1 MKNNVC
7 YIRLKAGYSPL
18 PKWVPW
24 PHKAYLN
31 SVTEK
36 WVIKHGKDMGT
47 KRVTSCHCRA
57 RSGAEEVTMLT
68 HHVCTSQLRK
78 MVEKEGEC
86 SGSERTC
93 NLDNFCCG
101 DTNSSIGSWT
111 LIMEGVKYLL
121 GGVHNCTSNERG
133 HFTIF
138 INSLEDFVLEL
149 IVPQEN
155 RLNCEWFKVVRI
167 LFWQNPV

>member
-1 MKNNVC
+1 M
-7 YIRLKAGYSPL
+7 RRP
-18 PKWVPW
+18 
-24 PHKAYLN
+24 
-31 SVTEK
+31 
-36 WVIKHGKDMGT
+36 
-47 KRVTSCHCRA
+47 
-57 RSGAEEVTMLT
+57 
-68 HHVCTSQLRK
+68 
-78 MVEKEGEC
+78 
-86 SGSERTC
+86 C

-167 LFWQNPV
+167 LF